1 MFSAIVMLSTSVN
14 SPMPLSFME
23 ADSFRLRHA
32 LRNPQ
37 ISERGNAQSAT
48 FFNST
53 GEKIKINVR
62 WISNSAQENLLKSST
77 LKAREEYLD
86 SISTAEPYMKNLSSK
101 LPPASARIFK
111 GKTLGLIVINQQAEV
126 SCFFTPQVAT
136 NPRGFADPQPFDF
149 RTKSAILERIARH
162 TLANAAGMRLDNSG
176 TGALAGSTV
185 ARATCRRSGRVF
197 GDLTQWAQAENWTLS
212 EDSTYGFLT
221 IKKGANWAVLPLGA
235 DQIKVKGVW
244 KKMGDSAA
252 YFNGKLYL
260 PAAGLEHLRGA

>member
-1 MFSAIVMLSTSVN
+1 MRTELK
-14 SPMPLSFME
+14 
-23 ADSFRLRHA
+23 
-32 LRNPQ
+32 NPH
-37 ISERGNAQSAT
+37 ISERGHAQSAT

-53 GEKIKINVR
+53 GEKIKISVR

-162 TLANAAGMRLDNSG
+162 TLANAAGLRLDHNGSS
-176 TGALAGSTV
+176 AIAGRTIAS
-185 ARATCRRSGRVF
+185 AKCRRTGRVF
-197 GDLTQWAQAENWTLS
+197 GSLSQWAQAENWTLS
-212 EDSTYGFLT
+212 EDSTYGFFT
-221 IKKGANWAVLPLGA
+221 VKKGTKWAVIPLGA

-244 KKMGDSAA
+244 KEMGDSAA
-252 YFNGKLYL
+252 FFNGKLYL
-260 PAAGLEHLRGA
+260 PEAGLKQLKETN